1 MRKRRVLPLLA
12 LLLAILSAG
21 APLPAA
27 AQAQPQAE
35 PQPDAD
41 PRCQRLACRKPGA
54 STMRLREGGSI
65 TLPRP
70 PAPYFS
76 GSVLSLV
83 PGETVVLGFSR
94 TAEGGL
100 SAPVLLQVSDAAGV
114 VDTGLGPDA
123 DMTLS
128 FSFRQQDGKPDM
140 MLTVVNKTHMM
151 IKYDAFMYVPNT
163 GNVRGN
169 GTSSCPVMPALSP
182 AQGFSTFESWPHPI
196 ALLLIGRIRVLTPDA
211 TAICN

>member
-1 MRKRRVLPLLA
+1 MQKRRVLPRLA
-12 LLLAILSAG
+12 VLLAIWSAG

-27 AQAQPQAE
+27 AQAQA
-35 PQPDAD
+35 QPRPDAAD
-41 PRCQRLACRKPGA
+41 PRCQRLACRKSGT

-76 GSVLSLV
+76 GSVLSLI

-151 IKYDAFMYVPNT
+151 IKYDAFMYVPGT
-163 GNVRGN
+163 GTVSGN

-196 ALLLIGRIRVLTPDA
+196 ALLLIGRIRILTPDA
-211 TAICN
+211 TMICN